1 MSKPKKYVVQLTDDD
16 VRYLKKLRK
25 KKSTSQTIA
34 NRCNI
39 LLAMDENHP
48 PAKTYDQC
56 VMACGVSRA
65 TIASTVKLYVENG
78 MDETLKLKRSVNSD
92 NARRKVDGRTEAKIV
107 QMACGPVPEGHS
119 RWTIRLLEDEL
130 KVVLDEPIS
139 REAIRRT
146 LKNRLKPHRTEY
158 WCIPAKADPEFVAC
172 MEDVLD
178 VYELPYNPKIP
189 VVCMDE
195 KPYQLLG
202 EARNSW
208 AMRPGITKR

>member
-1 MSKPKKYVVQLTDDD
+1 MSKTKKYVVRLTDGD
-16 VRYLKKLRK
+16 VKYLKKLRK

-34 NRCNI
+34 DRCNI

-65 TIASTVKLYVENG
+65 TIASTVKLYVEKG

-146 LKNRLKPHRTEY
+146 LKKIGLNLTELSTGVSQQKQ
-158 WCIPAKADPEFVAC
+158 I
-172 MEDVLD
+172 
-178 VYELPYNPKIP
+178 
-189 VVCMDE
+189 
-195 KPYQLLG
+195 
-202 EARNSW
+202 RNS
-208 AMRPGITKR
+208 

>member
-1 MSKPKKYVVQLTDDD
+1 MSKIKKYVVRLTDGD
-16 VRYLKKLRK
+16 VKYLKKLRK

-34 NRCNI
+34 DRCNI

-48 PAKTYDQC
+48 PAKTYDEC

-65 TIASTVKLYVENG
+65 TIASTVKQYVEKG

-146 LKNRLKPHRTEY
+146 LKKIGLNLTELSTGVSQQKQ
-158 WCIPAKADPEFVAC
+158 I
-172 MEDVLD
+172 
-178 VYELPYNPKIP
+178 
-189 VVCMDE
+189 
-195 KPYQLLG
+195 
-202 EARNSW
+202 RNS
-208 AMRPGITKR
+208 

>member
-1 MSKPKKYVVQLTDDD
+1 MSKTKKYVVQLTDDD

-25 KKSTSQTIA
+25 KKSTSQTIV

-48 PAKTYDQC
+48 PAMTYDQC

-65 TIASTVKLYVENG
+65 TIASTVKLYVEKG

-92 NARRKVDGRTEAKIV
+92 NARRKVDGRTEARIV

-146 LKNRLKPHRTEY
+146 LKKIGLNLTELSTGVSPQKQ
-158 WCIPAKADPEFVAC
+158 I
-172 MEDVLD
+172 
-178 VYELPYNPKIP
+178 
-189 VVCMDE
+189 
-195 KPYQLLG
+195 
-202 EARNSW
+202 RNS
-208 AMRPGITKR
+208 

>member
-1 MSKPKKYVVQLTDDD
+1 MSKTKKYVVRLTDGD
-16 VRYLKKLRK
+16 VKYLKKLRK

-34 NRCNI
+34 DRCNI

-48 PAKTYDQC
+48 PAKTYDEC
-56 VMACGVSRA
+56 VMACGVSCA
-65 TIASTVKLYVENG
+65 TIASTVKQYVEKG

-146 LKNRLKPHRTEY
+146 LKKIGLNLTELSTGVSQQKQ
-158 WCIPAKADPEFVAC
+158 I
-172 MEDVLD
+172 
-178 VYELPYNPKIP
+178 
-189 VVCMDE
+189 
-195 KPYQLLG
+195 
-202 EARNSW
+202 RNS
-208 AMRPGITKR
+208 

>member
-1 MSKPKKYVVQLTDDD
+1 MSKTKKYVVRLTDGD
-16 VRYLKKLRK
+16 VKYLKKLRK

-34 NRCNI
+34 DRCNI

-56 VMACGVSRA
+56 VMAFGVSRA
-65 TIASTVKLYVENG
+65 TIASTVKQYVEKG

-92 NARRKVDGRTEAKIV
+92 HARCKVDGRTEAKIV

-146 LKNRLKPHRTEY
+146 LKKIGLNLTELSTGVSQQKQ
-158 WCIPAKADPEFVAC
+158 I
-172 MEDVLD
+172 
-178 VYELPYNPKIP
+178 
-189 VVCMDE
+189 
-195 KPYQLLG
+195 
-202 EARNSW
+202 RNS
-208 AMRPGITKR
+208 